1 MLKSPLP
8 ELAYLISQDGLGNV
22 LKREFEPS
30 FKPKPERLVSKVT
43 MIFYKKIWYLK
54 VPNANLKST
63 NKNYFFYK

>member
-43 MIFYKKIWYLK
+43 MIFYKKI
-54 VPNANLKST
+54 
-63 NKNYFFYK
+63 